1 MIVSKGGEKLLNV
14 SNFTSVPIDKKKSG
28 ARLKKA
34 MHKSPFTIRDLSLFL
49 GVSETVVNSWISGT
63 SLPSVAN
70 LVRIRQILGVK
81 TEDILA
87 EAK

>member
-1 MIVSKGGEKLLNV
+1 
-14 SNFTSVPIDKKKSG
+14 
-28 ARLKKA
+28 
-34 MHKSPFTIRDLSLFL
+34 MHKSHFTIRDLSLFL